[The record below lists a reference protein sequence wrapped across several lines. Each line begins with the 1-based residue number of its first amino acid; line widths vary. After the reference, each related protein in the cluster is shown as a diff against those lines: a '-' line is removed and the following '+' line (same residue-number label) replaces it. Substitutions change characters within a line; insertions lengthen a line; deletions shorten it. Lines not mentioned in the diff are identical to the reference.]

1 VLHLRLIIFLVG
13 GDIPIDSDSV
23 LVTDFMN
30 LKIKLTQSFRGD
42 YIDRV
47 SPASNVER
55 REPPEDSTAH
65 LRLQDYRTELFRQR
79 TAWASEFLP
88 KDEYGVVEL
97 LNRVQNI
104 VVVAAPYLQWASW
117 LL

>member
-1 VLHLRLIIFLVG
+1 VLYLWLIIFLVG
-13 GDIPIDSDSV
+13 DDIPVDSESV
-23 LVTDFMN
+23 LVTDF
-30 LKIKLTQSFRGD
+30 SS
-42 YIDRV
+42 RV

-88 KDEYGVVEL
+88 KDEYGAVEH